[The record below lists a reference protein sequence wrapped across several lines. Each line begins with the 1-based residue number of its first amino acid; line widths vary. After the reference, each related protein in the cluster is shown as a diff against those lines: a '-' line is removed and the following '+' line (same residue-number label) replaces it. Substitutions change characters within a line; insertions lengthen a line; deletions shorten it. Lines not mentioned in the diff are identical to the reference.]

1 MSVQLSAMQGN
12 FITFTPQINATPPG
26 VTPNYANV
34 NDPYV
39 ADTVAGF
46 PFPNGA
52 FVPPGLPFFW
62 TDPNGR
68 PIVLKYVRYNPT
80 ANVTLSASNVP
91 GVVYWKDET
100 KTVVTPTFSE
110 SVLDVT
116 GCEAGILLN
125 AGVTNGNWTIIQ
137 CAGFL
142 ASCNVPASTAKGDA
156 LIGGDATALV
166 LARVAAG
173 TAPTAQVVAWSW
185 GAVSGGLADV
195 NLALPITG

>member
-1 MSVQLSAMQGN
+1 MSVQPPYPAGN
-12 FITFTPQINATPPG
+12 PILFTPQINSQTVGA
-26 VTPNYANV
+26 TPNYANV
-34 NDPYV
+34 NDAYE
-39 ADTVAGF
+39 ATTVAGY

-52 FVPPGLPFFW
+52 FNPPGLAFYW
-62 TDPNGR
+62 SDPNGR

-80 ANVTLSASNVP
+80 AHVALSASNVP

-125 AGVTNGNWTIIQ
+125 ASVTDGNWTIIQ
-137 CAGFL
+137 CEGFL

-156 LIGGDATALV
+156 LIGGAATALV

-173 TAPTAQVVAWSW
+173 TAPTSQVVAWSW

-195 NLALPITG
+195 NLVLPYTG